1 LTDIVTE
8 DARLWTLRELQKQVD
23 GRLNEILIRG
33 ILDKKYGINRDR
45 DWVVTQLRK
54 LEMLGVIE
62 LIPTGTV
69 LVAKITALGRDF
81 LDERVVVEG
90 ITLPSE
96 AR

>member
-1 LTDIVTE
+1 MSDFVAP
-8 DARLWTLRELQKQVD
+8 DARLWILHILKDQVD
-23 GRLNEILIRG
+23 GRLNELLIRRV
-33 ILDKKYGINRDR
+33 LDTKYGINRDR

-62 LIPTGTV
+62 LIPTGTL
-69 LVAKITALGRDF
+69 LVAKITPMGRNF
-81 LDERVVVEG
+81 LDEQLVVEG

>member
-23 GRLNEILIRG
+23 GRLNEILIRRV
-33 ILDKKYGINRDR
+33 LDTKYGINRDR

-69 LVAKITALGRDF
+69 LVAKISPIGRNF
-81 LDERVVVEG
+81 LDEQIVVEG